1 MSPQKK
7 RITIDLLRHGEPE
20 GGEVLRGRI
29 DHCLTGPGWQQMR
42 SAIARA
48 SANTTADSNS
58 NVSSNTDVSTNT
70 NDRNNLAGWTQIISS
85 PLQRCRAFAETVAQE
100 RGLPLKVETCWQEID
115 YGDWDG
121 MPLPDWREQAAPMFQ
136 EFRQDMA
143 RLVPP
148 NGEDFISFK
157 DRVLA
162 AWQQLSV
169 LPDGSHV
176 LLITHGGVL
185 RVILPTV
192 LGMPLNRSQPLHIPF
207 ASLSRVSL
215 QVGESGTQES
225 LIFHN
230 TIP

>member
-7 RITIDLLRHGEPE
+7 RITVDLLRHGEPE

-29 DHCLTGPGWQQMR
+29 DHCLTGLGWQQMR
-42 SAIARA
+42 NAVASV

-58 NVSSNTDVSTNT
+58 NSNTSTNT
-70 NDRNNLAGWTQIISS
+70 KDRNNLAGWTHIISS
-85 PLQRCRAFAETVAQE
+85 PLKRCRAFAETVAQE
-100 RGLPLKVETCWQEID
+100 RGLALHTESCWQEID
-115 YGDWDG
+115 YGEWDG
-121 MPLPDWREQAAPMFQ
+121 MPLPDWRQQAAPMFQ

-157 DRVLA
+157 DRVLS
-162 AWQQLSV
+162 AWQELSA

-176 LLITHGGVL
+176 LLVTHGGVL
-185 RVILPTV
+185 RVILPSV

-207 ASLSRVSL
+207 ASLSRVNL
-215 QVGESGTQES
+215 QVSDSGTQAS

>member
-1 MSPQKK
+1 MSSPKK

-29 DHCLTGPGWQQMR
+29 DHCLTELGWQQMR
-42 SAIARA
+42 SAVASVPATTDISAHA
-48 SANTTADSNS
+48 SAKTSANS
-58 NVSSNTDVSTNT
+58 NE
-70 NDRNNLAGWTQIISS
+70 RNHLASWTHIVSS

-100 RGLPLKVETCWQEID
+100 RGLVLHTESCWQEID

-121 MPLPDWREQAAPMFQ
+121 MPLPDWRQQAAPMFQ

-148 NGEDFISFK
+148 NGEDFINFK

-162 AWQQLSV
+162 AWQQLST

-176 LLITHGGVL
+176 LLVTHGGVL
-185 RVILPTV
+185 RVILPSV

-207 ASLSRVSL
+207 ASLSRVNL
-215 QVGESGTQES
+215 QVSDSGTQAS